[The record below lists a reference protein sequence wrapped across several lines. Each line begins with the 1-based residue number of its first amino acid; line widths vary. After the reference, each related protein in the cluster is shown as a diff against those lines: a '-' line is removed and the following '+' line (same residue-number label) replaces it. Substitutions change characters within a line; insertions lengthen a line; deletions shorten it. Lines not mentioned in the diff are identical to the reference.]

1 MIRQFLYCFNCRPLF
16 YSITHFRRCH
26 AKRLQRMNPQEREH
40 LSSIVKQSNEVVMAH
55 PSVPH
60 MQAHYTIIPQ
70 PLAPG
75 LPHPQCTAP
84 HLVTPPLNLNE
95 IVSTHVKSQ
104 CPECGKYL
112 ANVNEHMKLVHRKI
126 R

>member
-1 MIRQFLYCFNCRPLF
+1 
-16 YSITHFRRCH
+16 
-26 AKRLQRMNPQEREH
+26 MNTQEREH
-40 LSSIVKQSNEVVMAH
+40 LASIVKQSNEVIMAH

-60 MQAHYTIIPQ
+60 MQAHYTILPQ
-70 PLAPG
+70 
-75 LPHPQCTAP
+75 PHPQCTAP
-84 HLVTPPLNLNE
+84 HMVSSPPLNLNE

>member
-1 MIRQFLYCFNCRPLF
+1 
-16 YSITHFRRCH
+16 
-26 AKRLQRMNPQEREH
+26 MNTQEREQ
-40 LSSIVKQSNEVVMAH
+40 LASIVKQSNEVIMAH

-60 MQAHYTIIPQ
+60 MQAHYTILPQ
-70 PLAPG
+70 P

-84 HLVTPPLNLNE
+84 HMVSPTLNLNE